1 MAITSHVY
9 RNQHFYIYIFL
20 SRPTS
25 CVLLILN
32 SKYLYHEP
40 ATATH
45 LAGCLHFLVPGIH
58 FPKMN
63 LLVTVQ
69 RQMGHHH
76 ISRSYFRQTDVKRSG
91 NASIDIMSK
100 FFKLMVVLQL
110 MNDLNEVFKMPLS
123 LVLRL
128 IVCLRFFDLSII
140 PLRYWNKRIIASL
153 RANQFCERLPS
164 PNGESTVD
172 CHQISKMPNL
182 AFTIAN
188 KTFTLTP
195 EQYIVKLEQ
204 AGQTICING
213 FMAFDVKHE
222 EVIGLGLGVVGAE
235 HPGAVRGEGSQQPPG
250 VRVPG
255 APGRHQRLQPPAQG
269 RRGGFGSV
277 YKGVVRLPGGPAGGT
292 VVAIKNS
299 IPMVIRSSRLSHS
312 GISHLPAD
320 EVKPLVKYDNDE
332 DAHSP
337 GGRGRGRGGRGR
349 GRGRGRGGRG
359 NGFNE
364 YADAGWEDDHAPA
377 YMGNG
382 YARGRGRS
390 FRGRGRRGDDDNQ
403 PEYQHVGG
411 FKGMRVM
418 RVKNL
423 NLYAF
428 GLYMQPTSIR
438 EKLGPKYASFPTD
451 KLMENP
457 DFYRNGF
464 NEYDDAGWEDDH
476 SPAYMGNG
484 YARGRGRS
492 FRGRGRRG
500 GDNNQP
506 EYQQVG
512 GYYECSCSSFRFSP
526 FVMELKPASHRSG
539 NLFLVVNIY
548 MVYPVVLCTSNFVH
562 IEPVRMTSSLKV
574 IEMLQS
580 SNGIQHIP
588 CAAISALISRAGN
601 ANWNRKGLLLI
612 QSNWAPMVKAYGHSR
627 LKNSE
632 YLEARQ

>member
-1 MAITSHVY
+1 MSAPAPARTTTTT
-9 RNQHFYIYIFL
+9 
-20 SRPTS
+20 RPRPS
-25 CVLLILN
+25 CTF
-32 SKYLYHEP
+32 SPE
-40 ATATH
+40 
-45 LAGCLHFLVPGIH
+45 
-58 FPKMN
+58 
-63 LLVTVQ
+63 
-69 RQMGHHH
+69 
-76 ISRSYFRQTDVKRSG
+76 
-91 NASIDIMSK
+91 
-100 FFKLMVVLQL
+100 VLQL

-213 FMAFDVKHE
+213 FMAFDVPPPRGPLCYAKHICTTLKLNMKKSSGSGSVSLARSIPELYE
-222 EVIGLGLGVVGAE
+222 ERGASNLREFGFQELRAATSDFSRLLKVGEVAS
-235 HPGAVRGEGSQQPPG
+235 GAFTRASSAFLAG
-250 VRVPG
+250 
-255 APGRHQRLQPPAQG
+255 PPA
-269 RRGGFGSV
+269 
-277 YKGVVRLPGGPAGGT
+277 A
-292 VVAIKNS
+292 
-299 IPMVIRSSRLSHS
+299 RSSRLSHS

-457 DFYRNGF
+457 DFYSNLLRYIDISF
-464 NEYDDAGWEDDH
+464 SSYFSA
-476 SPAYMGNG
+476 SFAY
-484 YARGRGRS
+484 
-492 FRGRGRRG
+492 
-500 GDNNQP
+500 P
-506 EYQQVG
+506 
-512 GYYECSCSSFRFSP
+512 
-526 FVMELKPASHRSG
+526 
-539 NLFLVVNIY
+539 
-548 MVYPVVLCTSNFVH
+548 
-562 IEPVRMTSSLKV
+562 
-574 IEMLQS
+574 
-580 SNGIQHIP
+580 
-588 CAAISALISRAGN
+588 
-601 ANWNRKGLLLI
+601 
-612 QSNWAPMVKAYGHSR
+612 
-627 LKNSE
+627 
-632 YLEARQ
+632 

>member
-1 MAITSHVY
+1 MAGRTAPASLPS
-9 RNQHFYIYIFL
+9 FSLTPDSLAAPL
-20 SRPTS
+20 SWISSWTLPRPT
-25 CVLLILN
+25 
-32 SKYLYHEP
+32 
-40 ATATH
+40 
-45 LAGCLHFLVPGIH
+45 
-58 FPKMN
+58 
-63 LLVTVQ
+63 
-69 RQMGHHH
+69 
-76 ISRSYFRQTDVKRSG
+76 
-91 NASIDIMSK
+91 IDIMSK
-100 FFKLMVVLQL
+100 FFKLMVAYSVL
-110 MNDLNEVFKMPLS
+110 E
-123 LVLRL
+123 VLRPL
-128 IVCLRFFDLSII
+128 YNSPKILEQKHWAVNIFCTMCHKHEMLPVEYQCFIAVFLLVCPNVGKSALF
-140 PLRYWNKRIIASL
+140 NRIIASL

-164 PNGESTVD
+164 PNGESIVD

-195 EQYIVKLEQ
+195 ELYIVKLEQ

-213 FMAFDVKHE
+213 FMAFDVPPPRGPLCYAKHICTTLKLNMKKSSGSGSVSLPRSIPELYE
-222 EVIGLGLGVVGAE
+222 ERGASSLREFGFQELRAATSDFSRLLKVGEVAS
-235 HPGAVRGEGSQQPPG
+235 GAFTRASSAFLAG
-250 VRVPG
+250 
-255 APGRHQRLQPPAQG
+255 PPA
-269 RRGGFGSV
+269 
-277 YKGVVRLPGGPAGGT
+277 A
-292 VVAIKNS
+292 
-299 IPMVIRSSRLSHS
+299 RSSRLSHS

-364 YADAGWEDDHAPA
+364 YADAGWEDDHARA

-403 PEYQHVGG
+403 PEYQQVLVGIG
-411 FKGMRVM
+411 FKGMRVT

-457 DFYRNGF
+457 DFYSDLLRIQIFVERASRLQDSGCLQRICCFEAHMKLGSSPCYISGNGF
-464 NEYDDAGWEDDH
+464 NEYADAGWEDDH

-484 YARGRGRS
+484 YARGRGHS

-506 EYQQVG
+506 EYQQIFTICNG
-512 GYYECSCSSFRFSP
+512 TEISLSSKWKPFFSRKHLHGLSSGMLMKDDKFR
-526 FVMELKPASHRSG
+526 
-539 NLFLVVNIY
+539 
-548 MVYPVVLCTSNFVH
+548 
-562 IEPVRMTSSLKV
+562 
-574 IEMLQS
+574 
-580 SNGIQHIP
+580 
-588 CAAISALISRAGN
+588 LI
-601 ANWNRKGLLLI
+601 
-612 QSNWAPMVKAYGHSR
+612 
-627 LKNSE
+627 
-632 YLEARQ
+632 

>member
-1 MAITSHVY
+1 MSAPAPARTTTTT
-9 RNQHFYIYIFL
+9 
-20 SRPTS
+20 RPRPS
-25 CVLLILN
+25 CTF
-32 SKYLYHEP
+32 SPE
-40 ATATH
+40 
-45 LAGCLHFLVPGIH
+45 
-58 FPKMN
+58 
-63 LLVTVQ
+63 
-69 RQMGHHH
+69 
-76 ISRSYFRQTDVKRSG
+76 
-91 NASIDIMSK
+91 
-100 FFKLMVVLQL
+100 VLQL

-213 FMAFDVKHE
+213 FMAFDVPPPRGPLCYAKHICTTLKLNMKKSSGSGSVSLARSIPELYE
-222 EVIGLGLGVVGAE
+222 ERGASNLREFGFQELRAATSDFSRLLKVGEVAS
-235 HPGAVRGEGSQQPPG
+235 GAFTRASSAFLAG
-250 VRVPG
+250 
-255 APGRHQRLQPPAQG
+255 PPA
-269 RRGGFGSV
+269 
-277 YKGVVRLPGGPAGGT
+277 A
-292 VVAIKNS
+292 
-299 IPMVIRSSRLSHS
+299 RSSRLSHS

-332 DAHSP
+332 
-337 GGRGRGRGGRGR
+337 
-349 GRGRGRGGRG
+349 G

-411 FKGMRVM
+411 
-418 RVKNL
+418 
-423 NLYAF
+423 
-428 GLYMQPTSIR
+428 
-438 EKLGPKYASFPTD
+438 
-451 KLMENP
+451 
-457 DFYRNGF
+457 NGF

-506 EYQQVG
+506 EYQQIFTICNG
-512 GYYECSCSSFRFSP
+512 TETSLSSKWKPFFSRKH
-526 FVMELKPASHRSG
+526 LHG
-539 NLFLVVNIY
+539 L
-548 MVYPVVLCTSNFVH
+548 
-562 IEPVRMTSSLKV
+562 SS
-574 IEMLQS
+574 EMLQS

-612 QSNWAPMVKAYGHSR
+612 QSNWAPMVSQTVTYSTYSFFR
-627 LKNSE
+627 DDSLQFFQSN
-632 YLEARQ
+632 R

>member
-1 MAITSHVY
+1 MSAPAPARTTTTT
-9 RNQHFYIYIFL
+9 
-20 SRPTS
+20 RPRPS
-25 CVLLILN
+25 CTF
-32 SKYLYHEP
+32 SPE
-40 ATATH
+40 
-45 LAGCLHFLVPGIH
+45 
-58 FPKMN
+58 
-63 LLVTVQ
+63 
-69 RQMGHHH
+69 
-76 ISRSYFRQTDVKRSG
+76 
-91 NASIDIMSK
+91 IDIMSK

-213 FMAFDVKHE
+213 FMAFDVPPPRGPLCYAKHICTTLKCAMRASTEGITVPPLAPSTPAPVKHE

-428 GLYMQPTSIR
+428 GLYMQPTYIR

-457 DFYRNGF
+457 DFYSNLLRIQIFVERASRLQDSGNGF

-548 MVYPVVLCTSNFVH
+548 MVYPV
-562 IEPVRMTSSLKV
+562 
-574 IEMLQS
+574 
-580 SNGIQHIP
+580 HIP

-612 QSNWAPMVKAYGHSR
+612 QSNWAPM
-627 LKNSE
+627 
-632 YLEARQ
+632 